1 MRNMVIVRAMSRA
14 VLYNSMRTSGHAV
27 LGALPLLGSITNV
40 VMITAEPFSESFK
53 ALAVPLK

>member
-27 LGALPLLGSITNV
+27 LGALPLLGSPNV